1 MIAGGHQW
9 KAVLLVTPTD
19 FPLYSAARSSP
30 VMSSLLGPIP
40 PTATASYLSD
50 MINRSPLLDCK
61 LQAQSLWFTYLTY
74 LIFVSSAT
82 ATVAGL

>member
-19 FPLYSAARSSP
+19 FPLYFAALSSS

-40 PTATASYLSD
+40 PNVTASYLCD
-50 MINRSPLLDCK
+50 YTINLSSLLDCK
-61 LQAQSLWFTYLTY
+61 LQAQSL
-74 LIFVSSAT
+74 
-82 ATVAGL
+82 